1 MTRGVKRKVN
11 VIVETA
17 QAEKLNSRLTQGLY
31 AFSAYTKS
39 LELFDMVVEDL
50 QILTGKY
57 EVTKIVAQ

>member
-1 MTRGVKRKVN
+1 M
-11 VIVETA
+11 IVETA

>member
-17 QAEKLNSRLTQGLY
+17 QAEKLNSRSTQGLY

>member
-1 MTRGVKRKVN
+1 MN

-17 QAEKLNSRLTQGLY
+17 QAEKLNSRSTQGLY

-50 QILTGKY
+50 QILTGRY